1 MEQFGTHQ
9 VLSSFWYSLIRL
21 GWVSWR
27 IEQFL
32 VLTHQTGMGFMEN
45 RAVSGTHSSDWDGFH
60 GEWSSFWYSLIRLG
74 WVSWRIEQF
83 LVLTHQTGMG
93 FMENRAVS
101 GTHSSDWDGFHGE

>member
-1 MEQFGTHQ
+1 
-9 VLSSFWYSLIRL
+9 
-21 GWVSWR
+21 
-27 IEQFL
+27 
-32 VLTHQTGMGFMEN
+32 MGFMEN
-45 RAVSGTHSSDWDGFH
+45 GAVSGTHSSGGIVVLENTAVSGTHSDWDGFH

-93 FMENRAVS
+93 FMENGAVSGTHSSDGIVVLENKAVS

>member
-1 MEQFGTHQ
+1 
-9 VLSSFWYSLIRL
+9 
-21 GWVSWR
+21 
-27 IEQFL
+27 
-32 VLTHQTGMGFMEN
+32 MEN
-45 RAVSGTHSSDWDGFH
+45 GAVSGTHSSDWDGFH

-93 FMENRAVS
+93 FMENGESDWDGFQENRAVS

>member
-1 MEQFGTHQ
+1 MENRAVSGTH
-9 VLSSFWYSLIRL
+9 SSDWDGFH

-60 GEWSSFWYSLIRLG
+60 GE
-74 WVSWRIEQF
+74 
-83 LVLTHQTGMG
+83 
-93 FMENRAVS
+93 
-101 GTHSSDWDGFHGE
+101 